1 MEKVKVKDENDKPLV
16 EVFSIE
22 EITDK
27 SKYFVDYDYSN
38 VYFHIDV
45 AGKLM
50 KLDYYGIGS
59 EYLSYTAVFTKLD
72 KYGNVI
78 ETLADIIDGG
88 KEIIET
94 VKIFG
99 GVTNVLQ
106 TLKTKITEGNQ
117 VIAKAQEKV
126 NNLSSVVDKID
137 NMEIGGRNLWID
149 SKVSFTGGEIVDLG
163 ANHITGQ
170 TKAYKIT
177 NTKNGGV
184 KFNIEP
190 NYSSRLC
197 RTLTLSAW
205 IKYENVVQGANTWN
219 VFKGTKLPI

>member
-1 MEKVKVKDENDKPLV
+1 MAENNVGSRVVQQIRRDEVTGNITSMPIHEDVITSTNKSVIALREICDEWKRVKVKDENDKPLT

-149 SKVSFTGGEIVDLG
+149 SKVSFTGGV
-163 ANHITGQ
+163 
-170 TKAYKIT
+170 
-177 NTKNGGV
+177 
-184 KFNIEP
+184 IED
-190 NYSSRLC
+190 
-197 RTLTLSAW
+197 
-205 IKYENVVQGANTWN
+205 
-219 VFKGTKLPI
+219 

>member
-1 MEKVKVKDENDKPLV
+1 MAENNVGSRVVQQIRRDEVTGNITSMPIHEDVITSTNKSVIALREICDEWKRVKVKDENDKPLT

-106 TLKTKITEGNQ
+106 TLKNMADQ
-117 VIAKAQEKV
+117 IASGTVKPNPIVRGQDSSCRFCDYRDVCHMDLCDRDVRTMASTSAEKFWEKLKQE
-126 NNLSSVVDKID
+126 DD
-137 NMEIGGRNLWID
+137 RHG
-149 SKVSFTGGEIVDLG
+149 
-163 ANHITGQ
+163 
-170 TKAYKIT
+170 
-177 NTKNGGV
+177 
-184 KFNIEP
+184 
-190 NYSSRLC
+190 
-197 RTLTLSAW
+197 
-205 IKYENVVQGANTWN
+205 
-219 VFKGTKLPI
+219 